1 MKKLIKFVLF
11 VALIT
16 VAIGAVASFASRK
29 KFASMSD
36 DEIRAFLANKLEGTV
51 ADDQLAS
58 IQDAVIAGVRAR
70 SGSEG
75 DHYAEDVQE
84 AVEALPSIEICRVE
98 WLTSPVWSTER
109 INPAARA
116 RLNSDYT
123 VTLRR
128 KDGSLVCP
136 SCGSVDVSD
145 QSAAGPT
152 RCRSVAWC
160 NSCRNVVEVM
170 R

>member
-11 VALIT
+11 AALVT
-16 VAIGAVASFASRK
+16 AAIGAVASFASRK

-36 DEIRAFLANKLEGTV
+36 DEIRAFLASKLEGKV

-84 AVEALPSIEICRVE
+84 AVEELTDVAADVSKDAADSVSDAAEELAEAAGDKAEAIAEA
-98 WLTSPVWSTER
+98 LTS
-109 INPAARA
+109 
-116 RLNSDYT
+116 D
-123 VTLRR
+123 
-128 KDGSLVCP
+128 D
-136 SCGSVDVSD
+136 D
-145 QSAAGPT
+145 
-152 RCRSVAWC
+152 
-160 NSCRNVVEVM
+160 
-170 R
+170 